1 MPGGIKKQMV
11 DTSIG
16 LPTVEV
22 GELNFASGA
31 REKKIYLLGYESAV
45 NLIMSYWD
53 DGIDVDTAKKN
64 VEFVKEMLFKNK
76 TWTKGK

>member
-22 GELNFASGA
+22 GELNFASGS